1 MRDGTLLM
9 TGVVGAVVMA
19 VCCVLPLL
27 TVVFGAIGLTA
38 WLANAD
44 YVVIP
49 TLILCLGL
57 IGFSLYRKQLRER

>member
-1 MRDGTLLM
+1 M

-19 VCCVLPLL
+19 VCCVTPLL
-27 TVVFGAIGLTA
+27 AVVFGAVGLTA

-57 IGFSLYRKQLRER
+57 IGFSLYHKRLRER